1 MALDF
6 QRPDPSSPAAVASAQ
21 FTVTRRGYREEE
33 VRDFLRQV
41 SVELARLLERE
52 RFLQNELQALQSRG
66 AIDVAT
72 VDEATITELL
82 GAEAARV
89 LSAAR
94 EAAQAM
100 RDRAAESAE
109 QIVREASR
117 EATRLLEESKI
128 EASRRRSDVS
138 SEAEQELE
146 LAKQQGREMVA
157 EVRAYRERVLADLA
171 KRTEEARRE
180 LERLVHERERLL
192 SAFERARHAATDVV
206 GDLEEFDEAI
216 RETGIV
222 PPLASPDAPPPP
234 RPIGKSDT
242 PIFDAKQYEDELGT
256 ATGTVGEVVDEVVD
270 ETSPTEPE
278 LHGLQPTESLATE
291 SESSPAPSSELESAE
306 YVEPEP
312 TASASNE
319 SESKLSES
327 NEARADEPPS
337 QERMAPVVNIFDRQ
351 RRKNAGSEPSTTP
364 QAASPLTPQSRA
376 PEHPVFERVEAQPDA
391 RPDANSDAQSEASIP
406 TSTPSRVDE
415 IFERLRSSS
424 TQRVATKTENDLAER
439 TSGESSTRTSEAET
453 PQKSDSKPPRSKD
466 DTESK
471 AVRPRPVDPS
481 IFRRRDE
488 VIDAVA
494 EKMKRAAKR
503 VIADDENAVLTHV
516 GTKRSSLTLE
526 AMLPNHHDHAQR
538 FVDGMREELTSI
550 AVDGA
555 RSLSDSRRAD
565 VLKSVTTG
573 GVLESVTSFI
583 VNDLIRPL
591 HERIASAIEQSSGD
605 RDELLKRVR
614 GEFAEWKS
622 QRLETVVVDAAHLAY
637 ARGLFVGCEQSSH
650 VCWAVDPNGPACADA
665 EDNALAGR
673 VRRGEAFPTGHDRP
687 LAHAGCRCLVVP
699 LDK

>member
-66 AIDVAT
+66 TIDVAT
-72 VDEATITELL
+72 IDEATITELL

-89 LSAAR
+89 LSTAR

-109 QIVREASR
+109 QIVKEASR
-117 EATRLLEESKI
+117 EATRMLEESKI
-128 EASRRRSDVS
+128 ESSRRRSDIS

-171 KRTEEARRE
+171 KRTDEARRE

-206 GDLEEFDEAI
+206 GDLVDFDQAI
-216 RETGIV
+216 RENGIV
-222 PPLASPDAPPPP
+222 PPLVPPDAPLPP
-234 RPIGKSDT
+234 RPSRKSET

-256 ATGTVGEVVDEVVD
+256 AADVSSGAAV
-270 ETSPTEPE
+270 ETSGDAAVEDSGEAAVET
-278 LHGLQPTESLATE
+278 SSATTNE
-291 SESSPAPSSELESAE
+291 TIEEAGSSPAQPTVSK
-306 YVEPEP
+306 PE
-312 TASASNE
+312 
-319 SESKLSES
+319 
-327 NEARADEPPS
+327 
-337 QERMAPVVNIFDRQ
+337 ERIAPVVSIFDRQ
-351 RRKNAGSEPSTTP
+351 RRKSQNADAST
-364 QAASPLTPQSRA
+364 ASMA
-376 PEHPVFERVEAQPDA
+376 PEHPVFERVEAQPETPIEPA
-391 RPDANSDAQSEASIP
+391 A
-406 TSTPSRVDE
+406 PSRVDE

-424 TQRVATKTENDLAER
+424 TQRVATDTENDLANDAHK
-439 TSGESSTRTSEAET
+439 SSTTSSA
-453 PQKSDSKPPRSKD
+453 KSAKPSTASPTTSKNSK
-466 DTESK
+466 SN
-471 AVRPRPVDPS
+471 AIRPRPVDPS
-481 IFRRRDE
+481 IFRHRDE
-488 VIDAVA
+488 VISAVT
-494 EKMKRAAKR
+494 EKMTRSAKR
-503 VIADDENAVLTHV
+503 VLADDENAVLTHV
-516 GTKRSSLTLE
+516 GSKRSALTLE
-526 AMLPNHHDHAQR
+526 AMVPEPASHAQR
-538 FVDGMREELTSI
+538 FVDSLREELTSI

-555 RSLSDSRRAD
+555 RSLTESRRSD
-565 VLKSVTTG
+565 VLKRVTGG
-573 GVLESVTSFI
+573 GVLDAVSTFI

-591 HERIASAIEQSSGD
+591 HERIAGAIEQSSGD
-605 RDELLKRVR
+605 RDDLLKRVR
-614 GEFAEWKS
+614 SEFAEWKAR
-622 QRLETVVVDAAHLAY
+622 RLEAVVLDAAHLAY
-637 ARGLFVGCEQSSH
+637 ARGLFLGCEHSSH
-650 VCWAVDPNGPACADA
+650 VCWAVDPDGPACADA

-673 VRRGEAFPTGHDRP
+673 VRRGEVFPTGHDRP